1 MKRIFVHNYLFRVEI
16 LRIDNVNRKLH
27 NVILIS
33 IDLPPVLLE
42 QDIFLH
48 IYNEASAYKN

>member
-33 IDLPPVLLE
+33 IDLPSILLE

-48 IYNEASAYKN
+48 IYNEVRDLNN